1 MIGLV
6 DFKNP
11 INLLGIGLMGIGAF
25 VSFTNGTT
33 LISNNCFGPGMYTA
47 LGLFSVAGGL
57 YLIKVYSD
65 NWTDEATQSKI
76 NAIQG

>member
-1 MIGLV
+1 
-6 DFKNP
+6 
-11 INLLGIGLMGIGAF
+11 MGIGAF

-76 NAIQG
+76 KAIQG

>member
-1 MIGLV
+1 VIGLV

-76 NAIQG
+76 KAIQG

>member
-76 NAIQG
+76 KAIQG

>member
-1 MIGLV
+1 MV

-76 NAIQG
+76 KAIQG